1 MTQHYCIHCMAC
13 QEQDHITT
21 HQVYKCQFDCNNKEL
36 QFNVGTKI
44 PCTRFIPADYIAAL
58 NYDSVTR

>member
-1 MTQHYCIHCMAC
+1 MTQQFCIHCLAC
-13 QEQDHITT
+13 KEQDSVKT
-21 HQVYKCQFDCNNKEL
+21 HSVYKCQFDSDNKEL

-44 PCTRFIPADYIAAL
+44 PCTRFVPADYIKSL